1 MNEFEVNDLIDKEYK
16 ANEEIV
22 AKNEINRII
31 SNLQLYE
38 NNIEMLTKLYTDIL
52 EDDNIV
58 YIMTRISQNPVFMKH
73 FPEFYEKNFNG
84 ESVINCQQNSRY
96 HRYGVFKHILYTIE
110 NVGRDSLKYSSHDIK
125 ILKWTMLLHDI
136 GKPMAKTI
144 NSEGFDSFAGH
155 DDISVQMA
163 DNILDRFDFNEEEKK
178 IILTLIK
185 YHDRYLNEGD
195 LTYDN
200 LSFLARELEDK
211 KDLFH
216 LLIEVKIADNKAKS
230 VDVYNKFMTV
240 VGKYYDF
247 ANEYFS
253 NEEDNKLFAN
263 TENDESIVSVVS
275 DAFEE
280 DAKMETKTNPKT
292 VETAR
297 GEYKEGGSNEDIT
310 EKIVSELTKDIT
322 MGRRLKSYYQPIV
335 DLKKRIVNGYEV
347 YYKIITDEDFSY
359 KQIIR
364 KAKEFGKY
372 DKLQQMLFVNA
383 LERFNEVKGRQ
394 DIVEYINIDAKSY
407 LNYVNKARIFDLMD
421 KNKVVLEFN
430 NFETLINSKIKELSD
445 EIIKRK
451 GNVAIDNFES
461 SNKNLKDLE
470 KIEPKYI
477 KYKLENTEEN
487 TKQYLQE
494 LSTFCMLNSINLIVF
509 GINNRDLLNVAVECN
524 VRFVQGDLFGKPT
537 EGLDLSPQKINELLD
552 EEQEELIV

>member
-1 MNEFEVNDLIDKEYK
+1 MDEFEVDDLIDKEYK
-16 ANEEIV
+16 ADEELV
-22 AKNEINRII
+22 AKTEINKII
-31 SNLQLYE
+31 TNLSLYS

-52 EDDNIV
+52 TDDNVV

-73 FPEFYEKNFNG
+73 FPEFYIKNENG

-155 DDISVQMA
+155 DDISVELA
-163 DNILDRFDFNEEEKK
+163 DKIIDRFDFDEEDKK

-200 LSFLARELEDK
+200 LSFLAQELEDK

-216 LLIEVKIADNKAKS
+216 LLIEVKLADNKAKS

-247 ANEYFS
+247 SNEYFS

-263 TENDESIVSVVS
+263 IEDDESIMTYNS
-275 DAFEE
+275 
-280 DAKMETKTNPKT
+280 KPKPSLS
-292 VETAR
+292 ER
-297 GEYKEGGSNEDIT
+297 GVYKEGGSDEDLT
-310 EKIVSELTKDIT
+310 EKIITQLTKDVT
-322 MGRRLKSYYQPIV
+322 EGKKLKCYYQPVV
-335 DLKKRIVNGYEV
+335 DLKKKIVNGYEV
-347 YYKIITDEDFSY
+347 YYKIVTEEDFSY

-383 LERFNEVKGRQ
+383 LERFNEVKGKQ
-394 DIVEYINIDAKSY
+394 DIIEYINIDAKSY
-407 LNYVNKARIFDLMD
+407 QNYVNKARIFDLIE

-445 EIIKRK
+445 EIFLRK

-461 SNKNLKDLE
+461 SNKTLKDIE
-470 KIEPKYI
+470 QIEPKYI
-477 KYKLENTEEN
+477 KYKLEDIEEN
-487 TKQYLQE
+487 TKEHLKE
-494 LSTFCMLNSINLIVF
+494 LSTFCMLNSINLILF
-509 GINNRDLLNVAVECN
+509 GVDTKEELDFAIECGI
-524 VRFVQGDLFGKPT
+524 RYVQGNFFSKPT
-537 EGLDLSPQKINELLD
+537 DGLDLTSEKINLKL
-552 EEQEELIV
+552 QESEDELIV

>member
-1 MNEFEVNDLIDKEYK
+1 MDEFEVDDLIDKEYK
-16 ANEEIV
+16 ADEELV
-22 AKNEINRII
+22 AKTEINKII
-31 SNLQLYE
+31 TNLSLYSN
-38 NNIEMLTKLYTDIL
+38 NVEMLTKLYTDIL
-52 EDDNIV
+52 TDDNVV

-73 FPEFYEKNFNG
+73 FPEFYIKNENG

-155 DDISVQMA
+155 DDISVELA
-163 DNILDRFDFNEEEKK
+163 DKIIDRFDFDEEDKK

-200 LSFLARELEDK
+200 LSFLAQELEDK

-216 LLIEVKIADNKAKS
+216 LLIEVKLADNKAKS

-247 ANEYFS
+247 SNEYFS

-263 TENDESIVSVVS
+263 IEDDESIMTYNS
-275 DAFEE
+275 
-280 DAKMETKTNPKT
+280 KPKPSLS
-292 VETAR
+292 ER
-297 GEYKEGGSNEDIT
+297 GVYKEGGSDEDLT
-310 EKIVSELTKDIT
+310 EKIITQLTKDVT
-322 MGRRLKSYYQPIV
+322 EGKKLKCYYQPVV
-335 DLKKRIVNGYEV
+335 DLKKKIVNGYEV
-347 YYKIITDEDFSY
+347 YYKIVTEEDFSY

-383 LERFNEVKGRQ
+383 LERFNEVKGKQ
-394 DIVEYINIDAKSY
+394 DIIEYINIDAKSY
-407 LNYVNKARIFDLMD
+407 QNYVNKARIFDLIE

-445 EIIKRK
+445 EIFLRK

-461 SNKNLKDLE
+461 SNKTLKDIE
-470 KIEPKYI
+470 QIEPKYI
-477 KYKLENTEEN
+477 KYKLEDIEEN
-487 TKQYLQE
+487 TKEHLKE
-494 LSTFCMLNSINLIVF
+494 LSTFCMLNSINLILF
-509 GINNRDLLNVAVECN
+509 GVDTKEELDFAIECGI
-524 VRFVQGDLFGKPT
+524 RYVQGNFFGKPT
-537 EGLDLSPQKINELLD
+537 DGLDLTSEKINLKL
-552 EEQEELIV
+552 QESEDELIV